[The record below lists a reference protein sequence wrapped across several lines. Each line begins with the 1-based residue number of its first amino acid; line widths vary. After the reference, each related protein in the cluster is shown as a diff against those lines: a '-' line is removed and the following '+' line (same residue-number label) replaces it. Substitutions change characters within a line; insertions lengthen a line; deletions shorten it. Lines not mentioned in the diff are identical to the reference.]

1 MPSRLSLPVGD
12 RDHVQGRSDAPLT
25 LLEYGD
31 YQCPHCGRAHAVVK
45 ALQKHFGAGLR
56 LVYRHFPLEQ
66 HRHAE
71 PAAEAAEAAGAQ
83 GKFWEMHDL
92 LFTHQDALDRG
103 SLRAHAQALGLDVAR
118 WERDLE
124 ERAFAARIQQ
134 DTLSGIESGALGTP
148 TFYINGFRHDG
159 SADEATL
166 IDLIS
171 QLLREHRLTPR

>member
-1 MPSRLSLPVGD
+1 MPARLSLPVGD

-25 LLEYGD
+25 LVEYGD
-31 YQCPHCGRAHAVVK
+31 YQCPHCGRAHPVVK
-45 ALQKHFGAGLR
+45 ALQRHFGAGLR

-92 LFTHQDALDRG
+92 MFENQQALDRD
-103 SLRAHAQALGLDVAR
+103 SLRGHARKLGLDVVR
-118 WERDLE
+118 WEADLE
-124 ERAFAARIQQ
+124 ERVFARRVQEDI
-134 DTLSGIESGALGTP
+134 LSGIESGVRGTP
-148 TFYINGFRHDG
+148 TFYMNGFRHDG

-166 IDLIS
+166 IELIS